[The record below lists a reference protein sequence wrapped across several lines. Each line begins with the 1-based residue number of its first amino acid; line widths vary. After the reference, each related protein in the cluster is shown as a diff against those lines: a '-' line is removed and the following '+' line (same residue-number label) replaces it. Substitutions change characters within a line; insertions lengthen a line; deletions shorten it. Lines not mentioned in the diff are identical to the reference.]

1 MIPAPLV
8 IFIGLAVCI
17 FLARRFRQLREPEIF
32 WALAVRLYAIA
43 VYFWIALG
51 QGDPLQIRPLL
62 RLAWTLLFAV
72 ELINHVSRTD
82 FYKRVARRLENLA
95 HAVHR
100 R

>member
-51 QGDPLQIRPLL
+51 QGDPLQFRPLL

-72 ELINHVSRTD
+72 ELINHISRTD
-82 FYKRVARRLENLA
+82 FYKRVAHRLENFA
-95 HAVHR
+95 NAIYR